1 VHRRT
6 TSKSN
11 LLRLGF
17 SEPEQAEVG
26 LAALGPAR
34 DPLLAVFGLIAD
46 PDLGLAALNRLV
58 EAAPDADELL
68 RTLAED
74 EGTAMRLMAVLG
86 ASAALG
92 DHLARHPAHWHELT
106 DPTLGSVRPPAYLL
120 RERLVAAVTGLEREA
135 AVAAL
140 RIEYRRL
147 LLRLTARDLGH
158 ALLFEDAAAELSDLA
173 CGALEAGLTIARTV
187 VPDADQ
193 VRLSVIAMGKTGG
206 HELNYISDVDV
217 MFVHEPVAGADPEVA
232 TRAAFGLAAELIKV
246 CGEHT
251 GEGTIW
257 QVDAALRPEGRAGAL
272 SRTVTAMTAYYERW
286 ASTWEFQAL
295 LKARPAAGDLELG
308 RTFVEAISPLVWS
321 AAERDGFVEDTQAMR
336 RRVVEHIPSKE
347 ADRELKLGVGGLRD
361 VEFAV
366 QLLQLVHGR
375 ADETLREPTTLSA
388 LAALTRGGYV
398 GREDGE
404 TLHAAYT
411 FLRTVEHRI
420 QLFGLRRTHLLPVDE
435 PSLRRLGR
443 SLGYLR
449 DPIGRLEEEL
459 TRQRREVRRLHEKLF
474 YRPLL
479 AAVAALPGAE
489 AHLSLEAAGSQLRAL
504 GYADPAAALRHL
516 TALTQGVSR
525 TTDIQRQLL
534 PVLLQWF
541 ADGPDP
547 DAGLFGFR
555 RISEALGSTHWYLRT
570 LRDEGLVAER
580 LARVLS
586 TSRYATNL
594 LEREPAGVRLL
605 GEDLEPRSAETLV
618 EEMAAAGRR
627 RSGIEDAVKSI
638 RAVRRRELFRIAT
651 GDVDGEL
658 DVITVGTGLTRLTDA
673 TLEASLRAISERVL
687 GSEPAPAELAVVA
700 MGRYGGAELA
710 YASDADVLFVHRG
723 VEGAE
728 SGEASSYAMK
738 VFTELRRLLGAAGP
752 DPALELDADLRPEG
766 RSGPMVRALSSY
778 AAYYAKWTEP
788 WERQALLRADAVV
801 GSAGLRADFTTLI
814 DPMRY
819 PAGGLSEEAIRE
831 IRRVKGRVD
840 TERMPRGADPKTH
853 LKLGRGALADI
864 EWTVQLLQL
873 RHAHEVEGLRTTQT
887 LPAIEAAHEADL
899 ITAEDTEILVEAWL
913 MVSRIRNAITLAR
926 GRAADQMPTDP
937 RETRA
942 VATLLGY
949 PDGTTNELTNDHLR
963 LTRLA
968 SGVVDRVFWEQ

>member
-1 VHRRT
+1 MERRT
-6 TSKSN
+6 TSKAT

-17 SEPEQAEVG
+17 AEPEQAEVA

-34 DPLLAVFGLIAD
+34 EPLLAIFGLIAD
-46 PDLGLAALNRLV
+46 PDLALAALIRLV
-58 EAAPDADELL
+58 EAAPDAEELL
-68 RTLAED
+68 TTLADD
-74 EGTAMRLMAVLG
+74 EGTAMRLMSLLG

-92 DHLARHPAHWHELT
+92 EHLARHPDHWHELT

-120 RERLVAAVTGLEREA
+120 RERLIGAVTGKERTE

-147 LLRLTARDLGH
+147 LLRLAARDLGH
-158 ALLFEDAAAELSDLA
+158 DLLFEDAAAELSDLA
-173 CGALEAGLTIARTV
+173 CSVLEAGLTIARAV
-187 VPDADQ
+187 VPEADQ
-193 VRLSVIAMGKTGG
+193 VRLAVIAMGKTGG

-217 MFVHEPVAGADPEVA
+217 MFVHEPVEDADPTVA
-232 TRAAFGLAAELIKV
+232 TRAAYALAAELIKV

-251 GEGTIW
+251 GEGNIW
-257 QVDAALRPEGRAGAL
+257 EVDAALRPEGKAGAL
-272 SRTVTAMTAYYERW
+272 SRTLAAMTAYYDRW

-295 LKARPAAGDLELG
+295 LKARPAAGDLALG
-308 RTFVEAISPLVWS
+308 RAFIEAVQPFVWS
-321 AAERDGFVEDTQAMR
+321 AAERDRFVEDTQAMR
-336 RRVVEHIPSKE
+336 RRVVEHIPSKDAE
-347 ADRELKLGVGGLRD
+347 RELKLGSGGLRD

-375 ADETLREPTTLSA
+375 ADDTLREPTTLSA

-420 QLFGLRRTHLLPVDE
+420 QLFALRRTHLLPTDE

-449 DPIGRLEEEL
+449 DPISRLETEL
-459 TRQRREVRRLHEKLF
+459 GRQRREIRRLHEKLF

-479 AAVAALPGAE
+479 AAVAALPGSE
-489 AHLSLEAAGSQLRAL
+489 AHLSLEAAGTQLRAL

-525 TTDIQRQLL
+525 TADIQRQLL

-555 RISEALGSTHWYLRT
+555 RISEALGSTPWYLRT

-586 TSRYATNL
+586 TSRYVTNL
-594 LEREPAGVRLL
+594 LEREPEGVRLL
-605 GEDLEPRSAETLV
+605 GETLEPRTAAALTD
-618 EEMAAAGRR
+618 EMLAAGRR
-627 RSGIEDAVKSI
+627 RTGVEDAARSI
-638 RAVRRRELFRIAT
+638 RAVRRRELFRLAA
-651 GDVDGEL
+651 GDVDGAL
-658 DVITVGTGLTRLTDA
+658 DVTAVGTGLTRLTDA
-673 TLEASLRAISERVL
+673 TLSSTLQVISDAVL
-687 GSEPAPAELAVVA
+687 AGEPAPAELAVIA
-700 MGRYGGAELA
+700 MGRYGGAELS

-723 VEGAE
+723 VDGADPGAV
-728 SGEASSYAMK
+728 STYAMK
-738 VFTELRRLLGAAGP
+738 VFTELRRLLAAAGP

-766 RSGPMVRALSSY
+766 RSGPLVRSLTSY
-778 AAYYAKWTEP
+778 AAYYAKWTDP
-788 WERQALLRADAVV
+788 WEIQALLRADAAV
-801 GSAGLRADFTTLI
+801 GSEALRADFTALI

-819 PAGGLSEEAIRE
+819 PVGGLDDDAVRE
-831 IRRVKGRVD
+831 IRRIKGRVD
-840 TERMPRGADPKTH
+840 TERMPRGADPTTH

-873 RHAHEVEGLRTTQT
+873 RHAHEVEGLRTPQT
-887 LPAIEAAHEADL
+887 LPAIRAAHDAGL
-899 ITAEDTEILVEAWL
+899 IESEDAEILIEAWL

-926 GRAADQMPTDP
+926 GRAADQLPTDP
-937 RETRA
+937 REMRA
-942 VATLLGY
+942 VATLMGY